1 MVSPD
6 SAQSAEVGGEAQA
19 PQQPAQEG
27 VTAGDLAR
35 RDEEIASVK
44 QQLAEFISNA
54 SRRETELIKQR
65 DAAKKAIE
73 LGEDS
78 QEYQA
83 WLTESIREDERQQSS
98 AKLAALE
105 LENTKW
111 RLLKEYPDVPDTALE
126 GATSS
131 QEMENKALRWKLQGN
146 TGAPGSTGHPETPQ
160 IMTPGGSGAG
170 VGKSYKEIA
179 DAYSRDPYDAVN
191 RKAYNEARKA
201 RGL

>member
-6 SAQSAEVGGEAQA
+6 PTRSAEVGGEAQA

-27 VTAGDLAR
+27 VTVGDLAR

-54 SRRETELIKQR
+54 SRRETELTKQR

-78 QEYQA
+78 PEYQA
-83 WLTESIREDERQQSS
+83 WVTESIREDERQQSS

-111 RLLKEYPDVPDTALE
+111 RLLKEYPDVPETALD
-126 GATSS
+126 GSTSS

-146 TGAPGSTGHPETPQ
+146 TGVPGSTGHPETPQ
-160 IMTPGGSGAG
+160 IMAPGGSGAG
-170 VGKSYKEIA
+170 VGKTYKEIA
-179 DAYSRDPYDAVN
+179 DAYSQDPYDVVN
-191 RKAYNEARKA
+191 RKAYTEARKA

>member
-27 VTAGDLAR
+27 VTVGDLAR

-54 SRRETELIKQR
+54 SRRETELTKQR

-78 QEYQA
+78 PEYQA
-83 WLTESIREDERQQSS
+83 WVTESIREDERQQSS
-98 AKLAALE
+98 VKLAALE
-105 LENTKW
+105 LDNTKW
-111 RLLKEYPDVPDTALE
+111 RLLKEYPDVPETALE
-126 GATSS
+126 GSTSS
-131 QEMENKALRWKLQGN
+131 QEMENKALKWQLQGN
-146 TGAPGSTGHPETPQ
+146 TGVQGSTAHPQTPQ
-160 IMTPGGSGAG
+160 TMAPGGSGAG
-170 VGKSYKEIA
+170 VGKSYAEIR
-179 DAYSRDPYDAVN
+179 DAYTQDPQAN
-191 RKAYNEARKA
+191 RAAYIAARKA